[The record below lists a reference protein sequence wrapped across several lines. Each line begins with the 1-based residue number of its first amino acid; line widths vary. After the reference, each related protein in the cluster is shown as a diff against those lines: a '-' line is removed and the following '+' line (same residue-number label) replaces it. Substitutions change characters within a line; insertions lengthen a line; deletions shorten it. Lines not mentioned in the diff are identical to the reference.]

1 VPAAGSREEGNA
13 DRVAYCKEQH
23 PKGFTTTVPVHQGIF
38 VHDTK
43 TNKTHAVAKTPN
55 NFDDFVYWNFS
66 GRTPGTG
73 EGDDDGEL
81 ARWRSA
87 SFVAV
92 SGLVDGCL
100 TLFDGTFRVALKA
113 RTGKV
118 VNGAYE
124 NPVDGIYLG
133 KTPWKAK
140 IVTVVKTG
148 MDGTLIDPEAVF
160 ETTSLPVTEMGLERD
175 GFRGNSLAINV
186 GMGTEEAGWAG
197 IYLTK
202 VK

>member
-1 VPAAGSREEGNA
+1 MALRTGPGAS
-13 DRVAYCKEQH
+13 
-23 PKGFTTTVPVHQGIF
+23 GIF
-38 VHDTK
+38 VYDTDR
-43 TNKTHAVAKTPN
+43 ADRAWPKTPN
-55 NFDDFVYWNFS
+55 DFDDFVYWNFS

-73 EGDDDGEL
+73 EGDNDGEL

-87 SFVAV
+87 ELRGRFRAGRRVLS
-92 SGLVDGCL
+92 
-100 TLFDGTFRVALKA
+100 LFDADLPRRLQGQDR
-113 RTGKV
+113 RGG
-118 VNGAYE
+118 NGAY
-124 NPVDGIYLG
+124 GIRSTASTR
-133 KTPWKAK
+133 KPPWKAQ

-148 MDGTLIDPEAVF
+148 MDGTLIDPEPVF